1 MSRAMSI
8 EVAAKTLGTRLAD
21 GPCGDHVYE
30 LEVERWIPGI
40 APGATLSVMLAPGRP
55 IVRSERLPD
64 RIDLDA
70 LRAWLAQGRDQCAAG
85 DLEKAVGWGNPA
97 RCTLP
102 EFDAAQRLLE
112 ARACG
117 WDLGP
122 RSASSTGGDW
132 FKETR

>member
-1 MSRAMSI
+1 MNI
-8 EVAAKTLGTRLAD
+8 EIAAKTLGTRLAD
-21 GPCGDHVYE
+21 TPCGDPVY
-30 LEVERWIPGI
+30 LLDVEQWIPGI
-40 APGATLSVMLAPGRP
+40 APGATLSIALTPGYP

-64 RIDLDA
+64 RIDLVA

-85 DLEKAVGWGNPA
+85 DLEKAIGWGNEV

-102 EFDAAQRLLE
+102 EFDIAQSLLQ
-112 ARACG
+112 ARAHG

-122 RSASSTGGDW
+122 SSASSTGGDW